1 MSLQK
6 YVRSLETGLDRAGLA
21 VAGWSYTSK
30 GHLAFELEDGST
42 HFVSKTPGD
51 HRVVKNFVS
60 KVRRKVLAG
69 RRAAVPVVTIH

>member
-1 MSLQK
+1 MSFQK
-6 YVRSLETGLDRAGLA
+6 YVRELETELDRAGFVL
-21 VAGWSYTSK
+21 AGWSYTRK

-60 KVRRKVLAG
+60 KVRRKVAG
-69 RRAAVPVVTIH
+69 RADNVTLH